1 MRTIDLMIFDLDGTI
16 VSSGVDLVNSVNYT
30 LKVLGLPPKTEKEII
45 SFVGDGVRRLIERA
59 LASQEESV
67 VEKAL
72 AVFSDYYAQHLLDN
86 TKLNPYALEV
96 LENFADKIKVILT
109 NKRYNFTLTIA
120 RGLKIERYF
129 SEIIGADSLPYKKP
143 DARLIDY
150 LLGKYK
156 VERDKAVMI
165 GDGINDIYVAKKSGI
180 SSVVYLS
187 GLGNRKDLL
196 AGEADYYCESL
207 REINSLFK

>member
-1 MRTIDLMIFDLDGTI
+1 MRTIDLMIFDLDGTL

-30 LKVLGLPPKTEKEII
+30 LKVLCLPPKTEKEII

-96 LENFADKIKVILT
+96 LENFADKIKVRSVF
-109 NKRYNFTLTIA
+109 N
-120 RGLKIERYF
+120 
-129 SEIIGADSLPYKKP
+129 SLRDHFRSVHASQMDHFP
-143 DARLIDY
+143 D
-150 LLGKYK
+150 
-156 VERDKAVMI
+156 
-165 GDGINDIYVAKKSGI
+165 
-180 SSVVYLS
+180 
-187 GLGNRKDLL
+187 DLL
-196 AGEADYYCESL
+196 IQMVV
-207 REINSLFK
+207 RNSLDQLEIDL